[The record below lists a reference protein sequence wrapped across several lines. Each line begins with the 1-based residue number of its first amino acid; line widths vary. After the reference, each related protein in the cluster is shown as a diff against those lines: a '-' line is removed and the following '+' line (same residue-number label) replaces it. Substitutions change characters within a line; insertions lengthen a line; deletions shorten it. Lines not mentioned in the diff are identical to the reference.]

1 LRLTREEFDHIVK
14 PLLGLEISRPWQ
26 GYGSALGIELGR
38 LLTTFERTGSLQG
51 EASLMLE
58 WTWRFESEREVVFG
72 AFDSHPVIETGLARV
87 TGSRVVGI
95 RLEGRVPELV
105 FELSSGL
112 WLRSFAPLGGDP
124 RWTIFLPD
132 GSWLL
137 VDKGVVQRQSEESSP
152 AGSDSESGSE
162 EDEGETV
169 RSGIAAAA
177 AARWG
182 RKEIPGA
189 RGHCENCV
197 FYVRLDGAG
206 HYLDYGACGSPG
218 SIFDGR
224 IVSRRS
230 GCAAFTPLSPDGD

>member
-1 LRLTREEFDHIVK
+1 LSLTKGAFDRIVK

-38 LLTTFERTGSLQG
+38 LLTTFEKTGSLQG
-51 EASLMLE
+51 EASVMLE

-72 AFDSHPVIETGLARV
+72 AFDSNPVIETGLAGLA
-87 TGSRVVGI
+87 GSRVVDV

-105 FELSSGL
+105 LELSSGL
-112 WLRSFAPLGGDP
+112 WLRTFAPLGGNP

-137 VDKGVVQRQSEESSP
+137 VDKGVVQRQSDESSP
-152 AGSDSESGSE
+152 AGPHLE
-162 EDEGETV
+162 EDEVETL
-169 RSGIAAAA
+169 RSEIAAAA
-177 AARWG
+177 AQRWG
-182 RKEIPGA
+182 RKEIPEA
-189 RGHCENCV
+189 RGRCKNCI
-197 FYVRLDGAG
+197 FYIRLNGAG
-206 HYLDYGACGSPG
+206 HYLNYGACGSPG

-230 GCAAFTPLSPDGD
+230 GCAAFAPFPPDPPRE